1 MKIPNICLTLCGA
14 ALPVLLLA
22 ALTVA
27 RVVKRDPEYITVQ
40 DVPDGNPE
48 NL

>member
-1 MKIPNICLTLCGA
+1 MRHLPQLCISICGA
-14 ALPVLLLA
+14 IIPAALLLA
-22 ALTVA
+22 WLIRRA
-27 RVVKRDPEYITVQ
+27 PEYITVQ

>member
-1 MKIPNICLTLCGA
+1 MRHLPEICITLCGA
-14 ALPVLLLA
+14 IIPAALLLA
-22 ALTVA
+22 WLIRRA
-27 RVVKRDPEYITVQ
+27 PEYITVWPQ